1 MSKKSIL
8 SKHSK
13 KLIAFLLVCLITISL
28 TGCDS
33 SNKKPTGD
41 LDLNATYASTTD
53 FSVSVG
59 DVYNKIRYNAV
70 GYVENEVYK
79 FLYKDEIAEV
89 EKDPSK
95 YEEEFHHAILH
106 DVYEIHDEDAFED
119 LDEDAKELAVKKYAD
134 KMYQK
139 GYKLEDTDIDN
150 IVDGN
155 FEAVKPYYYLE
166 VAKSVAAKNSLTE
179 EVSKDFTF
187 TDGKISAAID
197 EVTDETYF
205 TKDEVVSYYENNY
218 ENTGNV
224 DAILIRFINNNEAKN
239 VLKKF
244 GLKESGGKLYQIKL
258 DESKCK
264 TEKDYN
270 DYYSKYSVKLT
281 GEDSLVSIDE
291 QGYGKST
298 VLKVYAAIYNY
309 IYTYRDSIDIVDSI
323 GDIEAPE
330 HLKYYYYIQNIVTKD
345 EANKNTDIKA
355 EQYNPQARYNE
366 LVEQLT
372 NPEKPYAPYITMD
385 KERLDKY
392 SSSLAN
398 YLYTSLKTEADEE
411 GKAFTQYL
419 ASAKSYG
426 SYYYLLFKI
435 NEHSIEDEKDN
446 VLYEE
451 KEVDGKTVIEFKNQ
465 AFLNKILNE
474 MFEEEIDD
482 TYVEEKFTERVKE
495 AKLKIYDSIV
505 ETQFMYS
512 STSSLVESYEKN
524 KKKNNDVI
532 AEVTY
537 KKNTHKITVKDA
549 FSYLEPLYGPQLASN
564 LLFQQY
570 IKTTDYYTSL
580 EKDYDNYV
588 ETVKL
593 MLYYFANDYYAQS
606 GYPSS
611 IGKYNFMMLYY
622 GTANVDEV
630 VKDFLMVSDATNKFF
645 NDFAKDNN
653 EFYTNLLGYA
663 TKTYNDF
670 YSLTVSGLTVYV
682 DRDED
687 GVADEMTDTTVLAKA
702 NELLEV
708 AYDYVTKS
716 NAAYSTAL
724 NNVVSAF
731 NSSSRIESTN
741 PTSPEYDW
749 AAYRSLGLHIEVS
762 SFGTFTDTTVT
773 KEEAI
778 KNRVAELYDVV
789 VDSKLGFT
797 SAYLDSETLETSDN
811 KLTKLLVTAGA
822 LPTSAKYETE
832 NEEESKLYESV
843 NVIINDKKET
853 INLTYTTD
861 EITLA
866 QVKVYVAEHLLL
878 GDVYSLPATTIA
890 ALDAY
895 LLPLIN
901 KYTGSASQM
910 TLTNNTLGTI
920 TFSYTGTLS
929 TSFNEAFA
937 KDYSRSTFYSNYISI
952 LQNAEDKYEEVYTG
966 WWNNMYKGGS
976 N

>member
-1 MSKKSIL
+1 MSKKPIL
-8 SKHSK
+8 SKHPK
-13 KLIAFLLVCLITISL
+13 KLIALILACLITITL

-33 SNKKPTGD
+33 NRKPTGD
-41 LDLNATYASTTD
+41 LDLSAVYASNGNH
-53 FSVSVG
+53 SVTVG
-59 DVYNKIRYNAV
+59 DVYNKLRYNAV
-70 GYVENEVYK
+70 SYVENAVYN
-79 FLYKDEIAEV
+79 FL
-89 EKDPSK
+89 
-95 YEEEFHHAILH
+95 YEEEIETVKTDLASSDSKYKEKLEHEILH
-106 DVYEIHDEDAFED
+106 DIYDVHEEDEIED
-119 LDEDAKELAVKKYAD
+119 LTEKEINTKISTYVDE
-134 KMYQK
+134 MYQK
-139 GYKLEDTDIDN
+139 GYVITAEDIKAKNYTA
-150 IVDGN
+150 V
-155 FEAVKPYYYLE
+155 EANYYLE
-166 VAKSVAAKNSLTE
+166 VAKYVAAYNKLAE
-179 EVSKDFTF
+179 EFTVKDGVIDFGEI
-187 TDGKISAAID
+187 TDDS
-197 EVTDETYF
+197 YF
-205 TKDEVVSYYENNY
+205 TKDEVVHWYEH
-218 ENTGNV
+218 EHQNTGDV
-224 DAILIRFINNNEAKN
+224 TAILIRFINSTEVNN

-244 GLKESGGKLYQIKL
+244 GLKSSGGKWYQIKL
-258 DESKCK
+258 DPSKESEWNTKNGY
-264 TEKDYN
+264 EEYYDDYKI
-270 DYYSKYSVKLT
+270 DLT
-281 GEDSLVSIDE
+281 GESGLVSIDE
-291 QGYGKST
+291 LGNGNAT
-298 VLKVYAAIYNY
+298 VLKVFAEIYNY
-309 IYTYRDSIDIVDSI
+309 VYTYRNPIVLETVTDNP
-323 GDIEAPE
+323 DFD
-330 HLKYYYYIQNIVTKD
+330 HLKYYRRIESIINKDFNTKLSNPDNTEYETLLEVLAQYEKDNNETIVMSK
-345 EANKNTDIKA
+345 
-355 EQYNPQARYNE
+355 
-366 LVEQLT
+366 
-372 NPEKPYAPYITMD
+372 EK
-385 KERLDKY
+385 LDKY
-392 SSSLAN
+392 STSLTS
-398 YLYTSLKTEADEE
+398 YLYTSLATEAKEE
-411 GKAFTQYL
+411 GKSFTQYITTG
-419 ASAKSYG
+419 KSFG
-426 SYYYLLFKI
+426 NYYYLLYKI
-435 NEHSIEDEKDN
+435 DQVEDK

-451 KEVDGKTVIEFKNQ
+451 VENEDDKKEINFTDA
-465 AFLNKILNE
+465 AFLNEVLNE
-474 MFEEEIDD
+474 MFENELSD
-482 TYVEEKFTERVKE
+482 TYIEKQFTERVKE

-505 ETQFMYS
+505 ESQFMY
-512 STSSLVESYEKN
+512 TSSSALVDSYEKN
-524 KKKNNDVI
+524 KKQNNNVI

-537 KKNTHKITVKDA
+537 KDNTKSITVSEV
-549 FSYLEPLYGPQLASN
+549 FSYLEPLHGTQVAAN
-564 LLFQQY
+564 LLFQEY
-570 IKTTDYYTSL
+570 IKTTDYYKDL
-580 EKDYDNYV
+580 ADDYDNYV

-593 MLYYFANDYYAQS
+593 MLYYFSNDYYAQS

-630 VKDFLMVSDATNKFF
+630 VKDFLMVSDATNKFY

-653 EFYTNLLGYA
+653 EFYTSLLNYA
-663 TKTYNDF
+663 TKTYSDF

-687 GVADEMTDTTVLAKA
+687 GVADEITDATVLAKA

-708 AYDYVTKS
+708 AYDYVTNS

-773 KEEAI
+773 KEENI

-832 NEEESKLYESV
+832 NEEESKLYENV

-878 GDVYSLPATTIA
+878 GDVYSLPTTTIA

-901 KYTGSASQM
+901 KYTGSASQT
-910 TLTNNTLGTI
+910 TLTNNALGTI
-920 TFSYTGTLS
+920 TFSYTGALS
-929 TSFNEAFA
+929 DSFNEAFA
-937 KDYSRSTFYSNYISI
+937 KDYSRSTFYSKYISI
-952 LQNAEDKYEEVYTG
+952 LQNNEDNYEEVYTG

>member
-1 MSKKSIL
+1 MSKKPIL
-8 SKHSK
+8 SKHPK
-13 KLIAFLLVCLITISL
+13 KLIALILACLITITL

-33 SNKKPTGD
+33 NRKPTGD
-41 LDLNATYASTTD
+41 LDLSAVYASNGNH
-53 FSVSVG
+53 SVTVG
-59 DVYNKIRYNAV
+59 DVYNKLRYNAV
-70 GYVENEVYK
+70 SYVENAVYN
-79 FLYKDEIAEV
+79 FL
-89 EKDPSK
+89 
-95 YEEEFHHAILH
+95 YEEEIETVKTDLASSDSKYREKLEHEILH
-106 DVYEIHDEDAFED
+106 DIYDVHEEDEIED
-119 LDEDAKELAVKKYAD
+119 LTEKEINTKIATYVDE
-134 KMYQK
+134 MYQK
-139 GYKLEDTDIDN
+139 GYVVTAEDIKAK
-150 IVDGN
+150 N
-155 FEAVKPYYYLE
+155 FKSVEANYYLE
-166 VAKSVAAKNSLTE
+166 VAKYVAAYNKLAE
-179 EVSKDFTF
+179 EFSVKDGVIDFGEI
-187 TDGKISAAID
+187 TDDS
-197 EVTDETYF
+197 YF
-205 TKDEVVSYYENNY
+205 TKDEVVHWYDQEHK
-218 ENTGNV
+218 NTGDV
-224 DAILIRFINNNEAKN
+224 TAILIRFINSTEVNN

-244 GLKESGGKLYQIKL
+244 GLKSSGGKWYQIKL
-258 DESKCK
+258 DPSKESEWNTKNGY
-264 TEKDYN
+264 EEYYDDYKI
-270 DYYSKYSVKLT
+270 DLT
-281 GEDSLVSIDE
+281 GESGLVSIDE
-291 QGYGKST
+291 LGNGNAT
-298 VLKVYAAIYNY
+298 VLKVFAEIYNY
-309 IYTYRDSIDIVDSI
+309 VYTYRNPIVLETVTDNP
-323 GDIEAPE
+323 DFD
-330 HLKYYYYIQNIVTKD
+330 HLKYYRRIESIINKDFNTKLSNPDNTEYETLLEVLAQYEKDNNETIVMSK
-345 EANKNTDIKA
+345 
-355 EQYNPQARYNE
+355 
-366 LVEQLT
+366 
-372 NPEKPYAPYITMD
+372 EK
-385 KERLDKY
+385 LDKY
-392 SSSLAN
+392 STSLTS
-398 YLYTSLKTEADEE
+398 YLYTSLATEAKEE
-411 GKAFTQYL
+411 GKSFTQYITTG
-419 ASAKSYG
+419 KSFG
-426 SYYYLLFKI
+426 NYYYLLYKI
-435 NEHSIEDEKDN
+435 DQVEDK

-451 KEVDGKTVIEFKNQ
+451 VENEDDKKEINFTDA
-465 AFLNKILNE
+465 AFLNEVLNE
-474 MFEEEIDD
+474 MFENELSD
-482 TYVEEKFTERVKE
+482 TYIEKQFTERVKE

-505 ETQFMYS
+505 ESQFMY
-512 STSSLVESYEKN
+512 TSSSALVDSYEKN
-524 KKKNNDVI
+524 KKQNNNVI

-537 KKNTHKITVKDA
+537 KDNTKSITVSDV
-549 FSYLEPLYGPQLASN
+549 FSYLEPLHGTQVAAN
-564 LLFQQY
+564 LLFQEY
-570 IKTTDYYTSL
+570 IKTTDYYKDL
-580 EKDYDNYV
+580 ADDYDNYV

-593 MLYYFANDYYAQS
+593 MLYYFSNDYYAQS

-630 VKDFLMVSDATNKFF
+630 VKDFLMVSDATNKFY

-653 EFYTNLLGYA
+653 EFYTSLLNYA
-663 TKTYNDF
+663 TKTYSDF

-687 GVADEMTDTTVLAKA
+687 GVADEITDSTVLAKA

-708 AYDYVTKS
+708 AYDYVTNS

-773 KEEAI
+773 KEENI

-789 VDSKLGFT
+789 VDNKLGFT

-832 NEEESKLYESV
+832 NEEESKLYENV

-920 TFSYTGTLS
+920 TFSYNGTLS
-929 TSFNEAFA
+929 DSFNEAFT

-952 LQNAEDKYEEVYTG
+952 LQNSEDNYEEVYTD

>member
-1 MSKKSIL
+1 MSK
-8 SKHSK
+8 
-13 KLIAFLLVCLITISL
+13 
-28 TGCDS
+28 
-33 SNKKPTGD
+33 
-41 LDLNATYASTTD
+41 
-53 FSVSVG
+53 
-59 DVYNKIRYNAV
+59 
-70 GYVENEVYK
+70 
-79 FLYKDEIAEV
+79 
-89 EKDPSK
+89 EK
-95 YEEEFHHAILH
+95 
-106 DVYEIHDEDAFED
+106 
-119 LDEDAKELAVKKYAD
+119 
-134 KMYQK
+134 
-139 GYKLEDTDIDN
+139 
-150 IVDGN
+150 
-155 FEAVKPYYYLE
+155 
-166 VAKSVAAKNSLTE
+166 
-179 EVSKDFTF
+179 
-187 TDGKISAAID
+187 
-197 EVTDETYF
+197 
-205 TKDEVVSYYENNY
+205 
-218 ENTGNV
+218 
-224 DAILIRFINNNEAKN
+224 
-239 VLKKF
+239 
-244 GLKESGGKLYQIKL
+244 
-258 DESKCK
+258 
-264 TEKDYN
+264 
-270 DYYSKYSVKLT
+270 
-281 GEDSLVSIDE
+281 
-291 QGYGKST
+291 
-298 VLKVYAAIYNY
+298 
-309 IYTYRDSIDIVDSI
+309 
-323 GDIEAPE
+323 
-330 HLKYYYYIQNIVTKD
+330 
-345 EANKNTDIKA
+345 
-355 EQYNPQARYNE
+355 
-366 LVEQLT
+366 
-372 NPEKPYAPYITMD
+372 
-385 KERLDKY
+385 LDKY
-392 SSSLAN
+392 STSLTS
-398 YLYTSLKTEADEE
+398 YLYTSLATEAKEE
-411 GKAFTQYL
+411 GKSFTQYITTG
-419 ASAKSYG
+419 KSFG
-426 SYYYLLFKI
+426 NYYYLLYKI
-435 NEHSIEDEKDN
+435 DQVEDK

-451 KEVDGKTVIEFKNQ
+451 VEKEDDKKEINFTDTT
-465 AFLNKILNE
+465 FLNEVLNE
-474 MFEEEIDD
+474 MFENELND
-482 TYVEEKFTERVKE
+482 TYVEKQFTERVKE

-505 ETQFMYS
+505 ESQFMY
-512 STSSLVESYEKN
+512 TSSSALVDSYEKN
-524 KKKNNDVI
+524 KKQNNNVI

-537 KKNTHKITVKDA
+537 KDNTKSINVSDV
-549 FSYLEPLYGPQLASN
+549 FSYLEPLHGTQIAAN
-564 LLFQQY
+564 LLFQEY
-570 IKTTDYYTSL
+570 IKTTDYYKDL
-580 EKDYDNYV
+580 ADDYDNYV

-653 EFYTNLLGYA
+653 EFYTSLLDYA
-663 TKTYNDF
+663 TKTYSDF

-687 GVADEMTDTTVLAKA
+687 GVADEITDSNVLTKA

-708 AYDYVTKS
+708 AYDYVTNS

-773 KEEAI
+773 KEENI

-832 NEEESKLYESV
+832 NEEESKLYENV

-861 EITLA
+861 EITLE

-878 GDVYSLPATTIA
+878 GDVYSLPASTIA

-910 TLTNNTLGTI
+910 TLTNNALGTI
-920 TFSYTGTLS
+920 TFSYTGALS
-929 TSFNEAFA
+929 DSFNEAFA
-937 KDYSRSTFYSNYISI
+937 KDYSRSTFYSKYISI
-952 LQNAEDKYEEVYTG
+952 LQNNEDNYEEVYTG